1 MERYPLL
8 IKNPLVARHI
18 SCFSLVQR
26 VLLEKKTEFF
36 DEDSEVP
43 NVPALV
49 MELMLNI
56 FISTYNHKDEEG
68 RCFRFVPVFS
78 LVEL

>member
-1 MERYPLL
+1 MPPYPLMF
-8 IKNPLVARHI
+8 PRHI

-68 RCFRFVPVFS
+68 RCFRFVSVRFRAFS
-78 LVEL
+78 SANL